1 MMKIPLIKIDFTKLQ
16 KLILLLALL
25 FAGCS
30 SDIHTKVI
38 AKQGLKFNQVTVIE
52 NYFSLT
58 YVENHAVAMGL
69 MKSIDR
75 HIRVPLILTLQAI
88 ICLAGLLILW
98 RIRHQKISLQ
108 VGLAILLSGAM
119 GNFFD
124 RLQHGFVTDFF
135 HFHYLDKFSFPVF
148 NVADVLINIGMII
161 LLFQARSFENAL
173 NAAFSKD
180 ASNEPALCDSGELG
194 KQ

>member
-1 MMKIPLIKIDFTKLQ
+1 MGKSWVKIDISIIQ
-16 KLILLLALL
+16 KVVLLVALL

-30 SDIHTKVI
+30 SDIRTKSI
-38 AKQGLKFNQVTVIE
+38 AKQELKYNQITVIE

-75 HIRVPLILTLQAI
+75 QIRVPLILSLQAI
-88 ICLAGLLILW
+88 ICVVGLFILW
-98 RIRHQKISLQ
+98 RIRNQRISLQ
-108 VGLAILLSGAM
+108 VGLAVLLSGAM

-124 RLQHGFVTDFF
+124 RLQHGYVTDFF

-148 NVADVLINIGMII
+148 NVADVLINIGMVI
-161 LLFQARSFENAL
+161 LLVQAKAFEQAL
-173 NAAFSKD
+173 NLAFTNK
-180 ASNEPALCDSGELG
+180 PAVGESIELESR
-194 KQ
+194 

>member
-1 MMKIPLIKIDFTKLQ
+1 MSFRKLQ
-16 KLILLLALL
+16 NLIILLALL

-30 SDIHTKVI
+30 SDIRSKVI
-38 AKQGLKFNQVTVIE
+38 AKQELKYSPVSVID

-69 MKSIDR
+69 MKSINKK
-75 HIRVPLILTLQAI
+75 IRLPLILSLQAI
-88 ICLAGLLILW
+88 ICSIGLIILW
-98 RIRHQKISLQ
+98 RLRYQKISLQ

-124 RLQHGFVTDFF
+124 RLQHGFVTDFL

-148 NVADVLINIGMII
+148 NVADVLINIGLVI
-161 LLFQARSFENAL
+161 LLLQARSFEKAL
-173 NAAFSKD
+173 QSAFTKD
-180 ASNEPALCDSGELG
+180 KLEEVPPLPVDHAD
-194 KQ
+194 